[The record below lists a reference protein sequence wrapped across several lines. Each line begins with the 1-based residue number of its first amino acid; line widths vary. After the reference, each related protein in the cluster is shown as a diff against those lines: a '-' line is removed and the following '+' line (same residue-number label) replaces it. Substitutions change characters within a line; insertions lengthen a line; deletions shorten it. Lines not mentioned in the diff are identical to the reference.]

1 MFQFMSED
9 LSLTVTR
16 HPRIL
21 NPFVSL
27 GKVRNTV
34 VANKSWDMMI
44 MVLGLT
50 AICCLHS
57 CLRNEEAYQLAK
69 KLVSQVKREYDS
81 SVIRFSHI
89 NNECKSGFREA
100 DDQRIV

>member
-1 MFQFMSED
+1 MSED

-27 GKVRNTV
+27 GKDRNTV
-34 VANKSWDMMI
+34 VANKLWDMMI

-57 CLRNEEAYQLAK
+57 CLLNEEAYQLAK
-69 KLVSQVKREYDS
+69 KLVGQIKREYDS
-81 SVIRFSHI
+81 SVNIQI
-89 NNECKSGFREA
+89 NIECKSGFREA